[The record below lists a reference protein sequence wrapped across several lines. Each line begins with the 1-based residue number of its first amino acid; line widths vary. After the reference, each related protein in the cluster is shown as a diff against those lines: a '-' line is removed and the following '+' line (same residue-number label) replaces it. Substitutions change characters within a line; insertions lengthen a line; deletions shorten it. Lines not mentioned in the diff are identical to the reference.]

1 MADDILFHRRGG
13 LGIATLNRPK
23 ALNALTL
30 DMIRAFDR
38 QLTAWEADGSV
49 RIPEAV
55 MTLSRNGLLRA
66 CSVMRSTWTMG
77 FCPPAFPPRDGGV
90 SSISTAELS

>member
-1 MADDILFHRRGG
+1 LADDILFHQRGR

-38 QLTAWEADGSV
+38 QLTAWEVDGSV
-49 RIPEAV
+49 RAV
-55 MTLSRNGLLRA
+55 LLRGEGRA
-66 CSVMRSTWTMG
+66 
-77 FCPPAFPPRDGGV
+77 FCAGGDV
-90 SSISTAELS
+90 RLVHASRHVAP

>member
-1 MADDILFHRRGG
+1 LADDILFQRRGG

-38 QLTAWEADGSV
+38 QLTAWEEDGSV
-49 RIPEAV
+49 GAV
-55 MTLSRNGLLRA
+55 LLRGEGRA
-66 CSVMRSTWTMG
+66 
-77 FCPPAFPPRDGGV
+77 FCAG
-90 SSISTAELS
+90 